1 MRRPPATTSSLT
13 YNVVAAGSMLQ
24 VFSGVYE
31 IHVTVYNAPAQE
43 LGLSSPGR
51 VGSHS
56 GSPLSSFYQTTRTRR
71 RAY

>member
-1 MRRPPATTSSLT
+1 
-13 YNVVAAGSMLQ
+13 MLQ